1 MKLLDQVRVVI
12 RKKHYSYRTE
22 QTYIDWIKRFI
33 YFNDK
38 RHPKEMGEKEIARF
52 ISHLAINRRVA
63 ASTQNQ
69 ALNAIVFLYK
79 QVLRRELGDFGH
91 MERAKRPKKLPV
103 VLSKEEVEM
112 VLGFIDG
119 TKALMAKL
127 LYGCGLR
134 LMECLRLRV
143 KDIDFHM
150 DQVIVRSGKGD
161 KDRVTMLP
169 EALKPLLKEHLRKTK
184 VIHENDLKANLG
196 EVELPFA
203 LARKYK
209 NAAKEWHWQYVFP
222 SYKLSRDPRTGR
234 IGRHHLD
241 ESCLQK
247 AVRIAARRAGIPK
260 PVSPHALRHS
270 FATHLLE
277 NGYDIRTVQQLL
289 GHNDV
294 STTMIYTHVMNK
306 GGMAAKSPLDGMGS
320 SSLVSM
326 NASNPISQTRPY
338 YDTEKI
344 RYRLR

>member
-1 MKLLDQVRVVI
+1 MKLLDQVRMVL

-22 QTYIDWIKRFI
+22 KTYVHWIKRYI
-33 YFNDK
+33 YFNK
-38 RHPKEMGEKEIARF
+38 MRHPRDLSEKDIARF
-52 ISHLAINRRVA
+52 ISHLAINRNVA

-69 ALNAIVFLYK
+69 ALNAVVFLYK
-79 QVLRRELGDFGH
+79 RVLNIELGAFGP

-103 VLSKEEVEM
+103 VLSKEEVEK
-112 VLGFIDG
+112 VFDHLEGTLG
-119 TKALMAKL
+119 LMAEM

-143 KDIDFHM
+143 KDIDFNM
-150 DQVIVRSGKGD
+150 SQVTIRSGKGD

-169 EALKPLLKEHLRKTK
+169 ESIKPLLKEHLKK
-184 VIHENDLKANLG
+184 VKRLHEHDLKNNLG

-203 LARKYK
+203 LAKKYK

-222 SYKLSRDPRTGR
+222 AGRISTDPRTGR

-241 ESCLQK
+241 ESVLQK
-247 AVRIAARRAGIPK
+247 AIKIAGRKAEISK
-260 PVSPHALRHS
+260 PVSPHAFRHS

-277 NGYDIRTVQQLL
+277 NGYDIRTVQELL

-306 GGMAAKSPLDGMGS
+306 GGMAVKSPLDIMKAGC
-320 SSLVSM
+320 
-326 NASNPISQTRPY
+326 
-338 YDTEKI
+338 
-344 RYRLR
+344 